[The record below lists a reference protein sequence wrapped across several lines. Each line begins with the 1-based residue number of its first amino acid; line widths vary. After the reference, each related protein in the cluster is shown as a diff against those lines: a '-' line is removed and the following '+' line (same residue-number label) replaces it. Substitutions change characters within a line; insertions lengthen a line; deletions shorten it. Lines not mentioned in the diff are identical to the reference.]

1 MHDTKELRNRI
12 KSVTGM
18 SKIIKAM
25 EMVASSKIRKAQ
37 NRIFEAR
44 PFLEKLEDFIAE
56 LANSPEVFENY
67 FIKEHDDFKNILI
80 LAITGDR
87 GLCGGYNTNII
98 KLVNQKIYE
107 YESNKKKVK
116 LNIIGTK
123 GKTHFK
129 YIGRQLNKVYENLSD
144 YPYFLD
150 AREIANDFISE
161 YLNGLVDK
169 VEIIYTEFKNAAEQ
183 KPVFKQVL
191 PIPILE
197 LKKNLD
203 NKNGKLPSTQEERNI
218 IDFLFEPS
226 AQEVLSSLIPEYIY
240 TITYNA
246 LLESSASETGAR
258 MTAMRAASDS
268 SDEMIKDLIRKY
280 HRARQQQ
287 ITLEISEIASGAE
300 ALKLGINT

>member
-144 YPYFLD
+144 YPCFLD
-150 AREIANDFISE
+150 AREISNDFISE